1 MIDRWGTHPLLVD
14 AFVNLIQ
21 KELDSIDPEI
31 RDQVIILFSAHSLP
45 LRVRVLSSF
54 IKGIY
59 LLLFFLFIFNF
70 DGCFF
75 SLDC

>member
-14 AFVNLIQ
+14 SFINLIQ

-59 LLLFFLFIFNF
+59 LFIFLMFIFNF